1 MLNFS
6 MPALTNARLAK
17 ELILLA
23 CACSVFCSGCFTKK
37 RPTFAMNNIV
47 LAHPVVPRAENTALT
62 NAPELSLE
70 EEAPVPR
77 LVVFHG
83 MPAKPKVAPPPPRE
97 AATEVKPPEPLMAP
111 ELSDEEV
118 SSAKAAIEESINAA
132 EKNLSL
138 TRGKRLNA
146 AQQDV
151 VSKIMGFLDSARE
164 AMKNNDWQ
172 RARIQAKKAEVLSQE
187 FAPNP

>member
-1 MLNFS
+1 MLNLS
-6 MPALTNARLAK
+6 TPGLTNGRPAK
-17 ELILLA
+17 ELVLLA
-23 CACSVFCSGCFTKK
+23 CACSLFCNGCFTKK
-37 RPTFAMNNIV
+37 RPAFEMSNIV
-47 LAHPVVPRAENTALT
+47 LAHPVVPSAENTVLT
-62 NAPELSLE
+62 DAPDLSLE

-97 AATEVKPPEPLMAP
+97 AATEAKPAEPLMAP
-111 ELSDEEV
+111 ELSDEQV
-118 SSAKAAIEESINAA
+118 SSAKSATEESINAA
-132 EKNLSL
+132 QKNLNS
-138 TRGKRLNA
+138 TRGKTLNA

>member
-6 MPALTNARLAK
+6 TPALTNARPAK

-23 CACSVFCSGCFTKK
+23 CTCSLFCSGCFTKK
-37 RPTFAMNNIV
+37 RPTLAMSNVV
-47 LAHPVVPRAENTALT
+47 LAHPVVPPAENTALT
-62 NAPELSLE
+62 DAPEFSLE

-83 MPAKPKVAPPPPRE
+83 MPAKPKVTPPPPRE
-97 AATEVKPPEPLMAP
+97 ATTEVKPAEPLMAP

-118 SSAKAAIEESINAA
+118 SSAKSATEESINAA
-132 EKNLSL
+132 QKNLDL